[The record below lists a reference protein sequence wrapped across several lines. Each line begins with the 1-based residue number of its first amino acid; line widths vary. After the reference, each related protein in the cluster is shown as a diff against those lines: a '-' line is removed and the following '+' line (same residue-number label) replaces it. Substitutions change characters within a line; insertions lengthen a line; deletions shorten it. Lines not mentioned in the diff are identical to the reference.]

1 MDSFVRF
8 ILAPPGRYHLPLCC
22 GQKSRTRICTGK
34 LPLKVTDSR
43 PEKPCRLALLTISSM
58 ETPKLFWRK
67 LNRLQK
73 LQVHLRERAY
83 GELLRR
89 ARFLVMDLC
98 LSSHS
103 DLQSDLHR
111 MALEYITGD
120 ARTITAPVDATAK
133 SRL

>member
-1 MDSFVRF
+1 
-8 ILAPPGRYHLPLCC
+8 
-22 GQKSRTRICTGK
+22 
-34 LPLKVTDSR
+34 
-43 PEKPCRLALLTISSM
+43 M

-67 LNRLQK
+67 LNRLRE

-89 ARFLVMDLC
+89 VRFLVMDLC
-98 LSSHS
+98 FSSRS

-120 ARTITAPVDATAK
+120 AKTITAPVDAATK